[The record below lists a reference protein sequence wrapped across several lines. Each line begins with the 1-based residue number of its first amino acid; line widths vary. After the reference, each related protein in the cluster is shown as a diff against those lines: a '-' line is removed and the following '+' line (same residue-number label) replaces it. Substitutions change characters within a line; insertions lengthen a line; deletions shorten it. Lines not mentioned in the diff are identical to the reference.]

1 MSDYWRKR
9 ETTHLAKL
17 IKDEEKYKREID
29 KIYRRM
35 LDNAQK
41 EIDAFYGKYAD
52 KEGISITEAK
62 KRVSQLDIEAYERK
76 AERYVKDKT
85 FTPEAN
91 AEMRLY
97 NATMKINRLE
107 MLKANIGLELIEGGF
122 HLDAFMSEILQ
133 GRTMEEL
140 ERQAGILGKTIK
152 NNAQLAHS
160 IVNQSWHGAT
170 FSQRVWFNM
179 AQMRGDLGKLLE
191 NGMIQGKNAR
201 VLAKELYQYYLGNPT
216 LKNGRAGAKYAAER
230 LMRTEL
236 ARVQTESQ
244 KQSFEKNGFSQ
255 YTFIVNG
262 GCCADC
268 QALSGKHFKVEK
280 MMPGEN
286 APPVHPFC
294 RCSTAAYEPTTD
306 YENWLKYLESG
317 GTTEK
322 WNSMTAK
329 EKKVALQATKSK
341 KKDAKINN
349 DTYDIETGT
358 TLLKGAMDNAGYKE
372 YLGLL
377 KNCNV
382 PGVQK
387 LYAKYADK
395 VTGGIKKLAG
405 KGCYRPS
412 LNRVE
417 FSYERDSYVQ
427 QGKHKYSVLA
437 HEMGHFFDAQANYK
451 GLHFKEVDTI
461 NDKVVFGSGLTKCI
475 TRKAS
480 ASDEFLTAMR
490 ADAQALQNKYFGK
503 ENNYGADLKNKL
515 IREHASHGV
524 QDTIDGMFDYRI
536 GWGHGSKYYNRKYAD
551 VKRFDKQKDL
561 QAAYKELGFDA
572 SNQSKVKTLA
582 RDYDTASELWANM
595 SSAIVCGGKELEFM
609 REYLPNSY
617 EAMVNILKGV
627 E

>member
-152 NNAQLAHS
+152 NNAQLAHA

-236 ARVQTESQ
+236 ARVQTEAQ

-255 YTFIVNG
+255 YRFIVNG
-262 GCCADC
+262 GCCDKCRAIASHNAGIYD
-268 QALSGKHFKVEK
+268 LKD
-280 MMPGEN
+280 MRPGEN
-286 APPVHPFC
+286 ASPVHPHC
-294 RCSTAAYEPTTD
+294 RCSCAAYEDSNEYEAWLD
-306 YENWLKYLESG
+306 YLDKG
-317 GTTEK
+317 GTTISWNEYRKNGGPIVLPNKNGNAPENTISKEEQEYIDRFESIVGRKPNSNEMGYTDSDFDEYFLFGKFPEK
-322 WNSMTAK
+322 QKTIATDFSNMSLKELKSYADTKLVTKIDSLDGVKTDYARQAIRTIKEFENKMGGTLPELTVKFGKSHAGAYAYYDPKDKTLYLAKSGNLEEKQLRDNERSMEKHGRPRNSTTTYSGTLWHELAHAIDHDTGENLSRYISNDKDLMREAFRISLYAASLPAIGSPRASEAFAENFAAYMEGADTAK
-329 EKKVALQATKSK
+329 DVPQAV
-341 KKDAKINN
+341 I
-349 DTYDIETGT
+349 DIIE
-358 TLLKGAMDNAGYKE
+358 
-372 YLGLL
+372 
-377 KNCNV
+377 
-382 PGVQK
+382 
-387 LYAKYADK
+387 
-395 VTGGIKKLAG
+395 
-405 KGCYRPS
+405 
-412 LNRVE
+412 
-417 FSYERDSYVQ
+417 
-427 QGKHKYSVLA
+427 
-437 HEMGHFFDAQANYK
+437 
-451 GLHFKEVDTI
+451 
-461 NDKVVFGSGLTKCI
+461 
-475 TRKAS
+475 
-480 ASDEFLTAMR
+480 
-490 ADAQALQNKYFGK
+490 KYF
-503 ENNYGADLKNKL
+503 E
-515 IREHASHGV
+515 
-524 QDTIDGMFDYRI
+524 
-536 GWGHGSKYYNRKYAD
+536 RK
-551 VKRFDKQKDL
+551 RRGL
-561 QAAYKELGFDA
+561 
-572 SNQSKVKTLA
+572 
-582 RDYDTASELWANM
+582 
-595 SSAIVCGGKELEFM
+595 
-609 REYLPNSY
+609 
-617 EAMVNILKGV
+617 
-627 E
+627 